1 MKQILT
7 ILMATI
13 FIGSYAVDKVPF
25 YVCVKKNTLHLFSSC
40 CKTPPVKVQKK
51 SSCCSSKAKEEK
63 KTPSSELD
71 TTNSEI
77 KTICCSQQN
86 DDVITFYL
94 LSKDAQSQDVLH
106 SQSLFFSSTDE
117 RPRFLASTLPNGNKG
132 PPGESRLFGSAE
144 TPFYLLYSSFLC

>member
-1 MKQILT
+1 MKQILA

-13 FIGSYAVDKVPF
+13 FIGTYAVDKVPF
-25 YVCVKKNTLHLFSSC
+25 YVCVKKSTLHLFSSC

-51 SSCCSSKAKEEK
+51 SCCSSETKAEK
-63 KTPSSELD
+63 KSPSSELGTSKSELK
-71 TTNSEI
+71 TT
-77 KTICCSQQN
+77 CCSQQN
-86 DDVITFYL
+86 HDAITFYL
-94 LSKDAQSQDVLH
+94 LSKDSQPQDILL

-117 RPRFLASTLPNGNKG
+117 LPRSLTSTLPNGNKG